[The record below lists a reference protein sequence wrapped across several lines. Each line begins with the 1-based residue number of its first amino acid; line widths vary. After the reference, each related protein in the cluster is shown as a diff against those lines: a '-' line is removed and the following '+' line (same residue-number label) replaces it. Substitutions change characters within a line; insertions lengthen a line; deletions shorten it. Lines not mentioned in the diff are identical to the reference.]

1 MKLIPKHTSGSPIKA
16 LKLSPKDVRNL
27 NKATSVEGYGD
38 KVITDEYGNFIPAS
52 EIYKYGI
59 VNSSGNMEGFI
70 PEILVSPKYSITKE
84 DLKPKLYSGNIANH
98 PDAKYMSNAYLD
110 AQIQKA
116 KNTEEADK
124 KAGEVNPLTML
135 NLALAGMSNY
145 MSPTQ
150 VVRLGYD
157 VVTGKGK
164 DYLKGKFF
172 EGNNGIVSDSFA
184 KEHPL
189 WSMTINGIGD
199 VAIPLAPFA
208 IKNIPKGYKMAKTK
222 FNNYINKL
230 RNPNGYF
237 DYDTGLFKDPKSGL
251 MFDPKTSLFSR
262 YKDWF
267 FPDELLHRVDPN
279 TKKAVDFIKPIVRKP
294 LGKITLK
301 GPSYSKNG
309 RTYTLQP
316 TQNWAYIQHQRFS
329 NGAYDRLSNMVREEA
344 DAIFHKR
351 PYTTDNGKRLG
362 NLNDIKGYLDDAV
375 SGDVTRNVI
384 VGKSYR
390 DINNAGAAIDKT
402 FYKQGVDRLME
413 YSPSTRA
420 HEFAHMAYTPTEPIP
435 TEAYNPTEPNSK
447 YLFIDYNG
455 NESSARLSQLKNAA
469 GLTSDEPITPELF
482 EYFRNNYDRLYG
494 EPYIVT
500 KNLSNF
506 DKLPDVV
513 QIKIPDLIF
522 NENNNMTEWFNSIPP
537 EKVKAFLDWGNKQ
550 SLALTGAIAGGA
562 GISTQ
567 NNE

>member
-1 MKLIPKHTSGSPIKA
+1 MDTS
-16 LKLSPKDVRNL
+16 D
-27 NKATSVEGYGD
+27 
-38 KVITDEYGNFIPAS
+38 
-52 EIYKYGI
+52 
-59 VNSSGNMEGFI
+59 
-70 PEILVSPKYSITKE
+70 
-84 DLKPKLYSGNIANH
+84 
-98 PDAKYMSNAYLD
+98 
-110 AQIQKA
+110 
-116 KNTEEADK
+116 
-124 KAGEVNPLTML
+124 
-135 NLALAGMSNY
+135 
-145 MSPTQ
+145 
-150 VVRLGYD
+150 
-157 VVTGKGK
+157 
-164 DYLKGKFF
+164 
-172 EGNNGIVSDSFA
+172 
-184 KEHPL
+184 
-189 WSMTINGIGD
+189 
-199 VAIPLAPFA
+199 
-208 IKNIPKGYKMAKTK
+208 KMAKTK
-222 FNNYINKL
+222 FNNIPKGYRTIKTKFNDYINRL

-237 DYDTGLFKDPKSGL
+237 DYDTDLFKDPKSGL
-251 MFDPKTSLFSR
+251 TFDFKTSLFSR
-262 YKDWF
+262 YKDRF
-267 FPDELLHRVDPN
+267 FPDELLHRVNPN

-344 DAIFHKR
+344 DVIFHKR

-375 SGDVTRNVI
+375 SGDVTRNVFT
-384 VGKSYR
+384 VENYT
-390 DINNAGAAIDKT
+390 DNAGAALDKT
-402 FYKQGVDRLME
+402 FYQQGADRLME

-435 TEAYNPTEPNSK
+435 TEAYNPIGPNSK
-447 YLFIDYNG
+447 YLFIDHNG

-469 GLTSDEPITPELF
+469 GLTSDEPMTPELF

-500 KNLSNF
+500 KNLPNF

-513 QIKIPDLIF
+513 QINVPDLIV

-562 GISTQ
+562 GIATQ

>member
-1 MKLIPKHTSGSPIKA
+1 
-16 LKLSPKDVRNL
+16 
-27 NKATSVEGYGD
+27 
-38 KVITDEYGNFIPAS
+38 
-52 EIYKYGI
+52 
-59 VNSSGNMEGFI
+59 
-70 PEILVSPKYSITKE
+70 
-84 DLKPKLYSGNIANH
+84 
-98 PDAKYMSNAYLD
+98 
-110 AQIQKA
+110 
-116 KNTEEADK
+116 
-124 KAGEVNPLTML
+124 ML
-135 NLALAGMSNY
+135 NLASAGMSNY

-150 VVRLGYD
+150 LGRLGYD

-189 WSMTINGIGD
+189 WSMAINGFGD

-208 IKNIPKGYKMAKTK
+208 IKNIPKGYKMVKTKFNNIPKGYRTIKTK
-222 FNNYINKL
+222 FNNYINRL
-230 RNPNGYF
+230 QNPNGYF
-237 DYDTGLFKDPKSGL
+237 DDDTNLFIDPKNRL
-251 MFDPKTSLFSR
+251 VFDYETSSFTN
-262 YKDWF
+262 YKDRL
-267 FPDELLHRVDPN
+267 FPDELLYRVDLN
-279 TKKAVDFIKPIVRKP
+279 TKKAVDFIKSIAKKP

-344 DAIFHKR
+344 DAISHKR
-351 PYTTDNGKRLG
+351 PFTPYTRKRLG

-384 VGKSYR
+384 DDR
-390 DINNAGAAIDKT
+390 RFTDNAGAAIDKT
-402 FYKQGVDRLME
+402 YYVQGIDRKME

-435 TEAYNPTEPNSK
+435 TKAYNPIGPNSK
-447 YLFIDYNG
+447 YLFKDYNG
-455 NESSARLSQLKNAA
+455 AESSARLSQLKNAA

-494 EPYIVT
+494 EPYSVT
-500 KNLSNF
+500 KNLPNF
-506 DKLPDVV
+506 DKLPDDV

-522 NENNNMTEWFNSIPP
+522 NANNSMTEWFNSIPP

-562 GISTQ
+562 GIATQ

>member
-16 LKLSPKDVRNL
+16 LKLSRKDVRNL

-59 VNSSGNMEGFI
+59 VNSSGDMEGFI

-135 NLALAGMSNY
+135 NLASAGMSNY

-172 EGNNGIVSDSFA
+172 EGNNGIVPDNFA

-199 VAIPLAPFA
+199 VAIPLAPIA
-208 IKNIPKGYKMAKTK
+208 IKNIPKGYKMTKTK
-222 FNNYINKL
+222 FNNYINRL

-251 MFDPKTSLFSR
+251 TFDFKTSLFSR
-262 YKDWF
+262 YKDRF
-267 FPDELLHRVDPN
+267 FPDELLHRVNPN

-316 TQNWAYIQHQRFS
+316 TQNWAYIQHQRLS

-344 DAIFHKR
+344 DVIFHKR

-375 SGDVTRNVI
+375 SGDVTRNVFT
-384 VGKSYR
+384 VENYT
-390 DINNAGAAIDKT
+390 DNAGAALDRT
-402 FYKQGVDRLME
+402 FYQQGADRLME
-413 YSPSTRA
+413 YSPNTRA

-435 TEAYNPTEPNSK
+435 TEAYNPIGPNSK

-494 EPYIVT
+494 NTYSVT
-500 KNLSNF
+500 KNLPNF

-513 QIKIPDLIF
+513 QIEVPDLII
-522 NENNNMTEWFNSIPP
+522 NENNNMTEWFNSIPS
-537 EKVKAFLDWGNKQ
+537 EKVKAFLNWGNKH
-550 SLALTGAIAGGA
+550 SLALAGAIAGGA
-562 GISTQ
+562 GIATQ

>member
-16 LKLSPKDVRNL
+16 LKLSRKNVRNL

-59 VNSSGNMEGFI
+59 VNSSGDMEGFI

-135 NLALAGMSNY
+135 NLASAGMLNY

-208 IKNIPKGYKMAKTK
+208 IKNIPKGYRTIKTK
-222 FNNYINKL
+222 FNDYINRL

-251 MFDPKTSLFSR
+251 TFDFKTSLFSR
-262 YKDWF
+262 YKDRF
-267 FPDELLHRVDPN
+267 FPDELLHRVNPN

-344 DAIFHKR
+344 DVIFHKR
-351 PYTTDNGKRLG
+351 PYTTDNGKQLG

-375 SGDVTRNVI
+375 SGDVTRNVFT
-384 VGKSYR
+384 VKNYT
-390 DINNAGAAIDKT
+390 DNAGAALDKT
-402 FYKQGVDRLME
+402 FYQQGADRLME

-435 TEAYNPTEPNSK
+435 TEAYNPIGPNSK
-447 YLFIDYNG
+447 YLFIDHNG

-500 KNLSNF
+500 KNLPNF

-513 QIKIPDLIF
+513 QINVPDLIV

-562 GISTQ
+562 GIATQ

>member
-27 NKATSVEGYGD
+27 DKATSVEGYGD

-59 VNSSGNMEGFI
+59 VNSSGGMEGFI

-116 KNTEEADK
+116 KNTEEADRR
-124 KAGEVNPLTML
+124 AGEVNPLTML
-135 NLALAGMSNY
+135 NLASAGTSNY

-150 VVRLGYD
+150 IVRLGYD

-199 VAIPLAPFA
+199 VTIPLAPFA
-208 IKNIPKGYKMAKTK
+208 IKNIPKGYRIAKTK
-222 FNNYINKL
+222 FNNYINRL

-251 MFDPKTSLFSR
+251 VFDYETSLFSK
-262 YKDWF
+262 YKDRF
-267 FPDELLHRVDPN
+267 FPDELLHRVNPN

-294 LGKITLK
+294 LGRITLK
-301 GPSYSKNG
+301 GLSYSKNG

-316 TQNWAYIQHQRFS
+316 TQNWAYIQHQRLS

-344 DAIFHKR
+344 DVIFHKR

-375 SGDVTRNVI
+375 SGDVTRNVFT
-384 VGKSYR
+384 VENYT
-390 DINNAGAAIDKT
+390 DNAGAALDRT
-402 FYKQGVDRLME
+402 FYQQGADRLME
-413 YSPSTRA
+413 YSPNTRA

-435 TEAYNPTEPNSK
+435 TEAYNPIGPNSK
-447 YLFIDYNG
+447 YLFIDHNG

-494 EPYIVT
+494 NTYSVT
-500 KNLSNF
+500 KNLPNF

-513 QIKIPDLIF
+513 QIEVPDLII
-522 NENNNMTEWFNSIPP
+522 NENNNMTEWFNSIPS
-537 EKVKAFLDWGNKQ
+537 EKVKAFLNWGNKH
-550 SLALTGAIAGGA
+550 SLALAGAIAGGA
-562 GISTQ
+562 GIATQ

>member
-1 MKLIPKHTSGSPIKA
+1 
-16 LKLSPKDVRNL
+16 
-27 NKATSVEGYGD
+27 
-38 KVITDEYGNFIPAS
+38 
-52 EIYKYGI
+52 
-59 VNSSGNMEGFI
+59 
-70 PEILVSPKYSITKE
+70 
-84 DLKPKLYSGNIANH
+84 
-98 PDAKYMSNAYLD
+98 
-110 AQIQKA
+110 
-116 KNTEEADK
+116 
-124 KAGEVNPLTML
+124 
-135 NLALAGMSNY
+135 
-145 MSPTQ
+145 
-150 VVRLGYD
+150 
-157 VVTGKGK
+157 
-164 DYLKGKFF
+164 
-172 EGNNGIVSDSFA
+172 
-184 KEHPL
+184 
-189 WSMTINGIGD
+189 MTINGIGD
-199 VAIPLAPFA
+199 VAIPLAPFT

-222 FNNYINKL
+222 FNNIPKGYRTIKTKFNDYINRL

-251 MFDPKTSLFSR
+251 TFDFKTSLFSR
-262 YKDWF
+262 YKDRF
-267 FPDELLHRVDPN
+267 FPDELLHRVNPN

-375 SGDVTRNVI
+375 SGDVTRNVFTA
-384 VGKSYR
+384 GNYT
-390 DINNAGAAIDKT
+390 NNAGAALDKT
-402 FYKQGVDRLME
+402 FYQQGADRLME

-420 HEFAHMAYTPTEPIP
+420 HEFTHMAYTPTEPIP
-435 TEAYNPTEPNSK
+435 TEAYNPIGPNSK
-447 YLFIDYNG
+447 YLFINYNG

-469 GLTSDEPITPELF
+469 GLTSDEPMTPELF

-500 KNLSNF
+500 KNLPNF

-513 QIKIPDLIF
+513 QINVPDLIF
-522 NENNNMTEWFNSIPP
+522 NENNLMTEWFNSIPP

-562 GISTQ
+562 GIVTQ
-567 NNE
+567 NNK

>member
-135 NLALAGMSNY
+135 NLASAGMLNY

-208 IKNIPKGYKMAKTK
+208 IKNIPKGYKMTKTK
-222 FNNYINKL
+222 FNNYINRL

-251 MFDPKTSLFSR
+251 TFDFKTSLFSR
-262 YKDWF
+262 YKDRF
-267 FPDELLHRVDPN
+267 FPNELLHRVNPN

-316 TQNWAYIQHQRFS
+316 TQNWAYIQHQRLS
-329 NGAYDRLSNMVREEA
+329 NGAYDRLSNMVREVA
-344 DAIFHKR
+344 DVIFHKR

-362 NLNDIKGYLDDAV
+362 NLMI
-375 SGDVTRNVI
+375 
-384 VGKSYR
+384 
-390 DINNAGAAIDKT
+390 
-402 FYKQGVDRLME
+402 
-413 YSPSTRA
+413 
-420 HEFAHMAYTPTEPIP
+420 
-435 TEAYNPTEPNSK
+435 
-447 YLFIDYNG
+447 
-455 NESSARLSQLKNAA
+455 
-469 GLTSDEPITPELF
+469 
-482 EYFRNNYDRLYG
+482 
-494 EPYIVT
+494 
-500 KNLSNF
+500 
-506 DKLPDVV
+506 
-513 QIKIPDLIF
+513 
-522 NENNNMTEWFNSIPP
+522 
-537 EKVKAFLDWGNKQ
+537 
-550 SLALTGAIAGGA
+550 
-562 GISTQ
+562 
-567 NNE
+567 

>member
-27 NKATSVEGYGD
+27 DKATSVEGYGD

-59 VNSSGNMEGFI
+59 VNSSGGMEGFI

-116 KNTEEADK
+116 KNTEEADRR
-124 KAGEVNPLTML
+124 AGEVNPLTML
-135 NLALAGMSNY
+135 NLASAGTSNY

-150 VVRLGYD
+150 IVRLGYD

-164 DYLKGKFF
+164 DYLRGKFF
-172 EGNNGIVSDSFA
+172 EGNNGIVPDSFA

-222 FNNYINKL
+222 FNNYINRL

-251 MFDPKTSLFSR
+251 TFDFKTSLFSK
-262 YKDWF
+262 YKDRF
-267 FPDELLHRVDPN
+267 FPDELLHRVNPN

-301 GPSYSKNG
+301 GLSYSKNG

-316 TQNWAYIQHQRFS
+316 TQNWAYIQHQRLS

-344 DAIFHKR
+344 DVIFHKR

-375 SGDVTRNVI
+375 SGDVTRNVFT
-384 VGKSYR
+384 VEDYT
-390 DINNAGAAIDKT
+390 DNAGAALDRT
-402 FYKQGVDRLME
+402 FYQQGADRLME
-413 YSPSTRA
+413 YSPNTRA

-435 TEAYNPTEPNSK
+435 TEAYNPIGPNSK

-494 EPYIVT
+494 NTYIVT
-500 KNLSNF
+500 KNLPNF

-513 QIKIPDLIF
+513 QIEVPDLII
-522 NENNNMTEWFNSIPP
+522 NENNNMTEWFNSIPS
-537 EKVKAFLDWGNKQ
+537 EKVKTFLNWGNKH
-550 SLALTGAIAGGA
+550 SLALAGAIAGGA
-562 GISTQ
+562 GIATQ